1 MSNPTTRVRA
11 GEDRA
16 PLSRLYALVANDED
30 ARTCTDISEEACRE
44 VPGNFFKIILANLLS
59 KIGDLLINPKTV
71 LAWLIG
77 AVGAPA
83 ALAGALVPI
92 RESGSLIP
100 QLLIGA
106 WVRRHP
112 VRKGFWALG
121 AVLQGLCVLG
131 MALAVW
137 HWRGLAAGLAIV
149 GLLVIF
155 SLGRGFCSVA
165 MKDVQGKCIPKSR
178 RGRLTGLAST
188 LSGLATLAVG
198 VLLFGRDQE
207 PGLLFYSVLLAAA
220 GLAWWLA
227 AAVFASVD
235 EFKGETAGGGHALR
249 EALASLNLLVTDAP
263 FRDFVITRA
272 LLMASALGSPFLVVL
287 AQKQGQG
294 AALLGGF
301 LVASSLASTL
311 SASVWGYM
319 ADASSRQVMM
329 RGGGLAALV
338 CLGVA
343 AVALLAPEAGWL
355 AAFYPVAFFVLSVAH
370 SGVRIGRKT
379 YLVDMAGGTKRT
391 DYTAVSNTVIGVLL
405 LVVGGISTGVSM
417 VGAQWALV
425 FLGLMGALGTFWSWR
440 LKEV

>member
-1 MSNPTTRVRA
+1 MSNPDTRVRS
-11 GEDRA
+11 GDDRA
-16 PLSRLYALVANDED
+16 TLSRLYALVANDED
-30 ARTCTDISEEACRE
+30 ARTCTDISEQACRE

-106 WVRRHP
+106 WVRRPP

-121 AVLQGLCVLG
+121 AVLQGLCVFG

-137 HWRGLAAGLAIV
+137 HWQGLAAGLAIV

-198 VLLFGRDQE
+198 VFLFGSDQE
-207 PGLLFYSVLLAAA
+207 PGLLFYTVLLAAA

-227 AAVFASVD
+227 AAVFARVD
-235 EFKGETAGGGHALR
+235 EFEGETAGGGHAFR
-249 EALASLNLLVTDAP
+249 EALASLSLLVDDRP
-263 FRDFVITRA
+263 FRNFVIARA
-272 LLMASALGSPFLVVL
+272 LLMTSALGSPFLVVL
-287 AQKQGQG
+287 AQERGQG

-301 LVASSLASTL
+301 LIASSLASTL
-311 SASVWGYM
+311 SATVWGYM

-343 AVALLAPEAGWL
+343 AVALWAPQSDRLAW
-355 AAFYPVAFFVLSVAH
+355 FYPVAFFVLSVAH

-405 LVVGGISTGVSM
+405 LVVGGISTGVS
-417 VGAQWALV
+417 VTGAQWALV

>member
-405 LVVGGISTGVSM
+405 LVVGGISTGVSV